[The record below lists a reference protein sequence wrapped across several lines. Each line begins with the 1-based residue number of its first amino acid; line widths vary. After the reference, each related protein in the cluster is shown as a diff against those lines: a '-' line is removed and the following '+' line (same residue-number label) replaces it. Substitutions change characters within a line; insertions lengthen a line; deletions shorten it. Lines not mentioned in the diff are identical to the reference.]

1 MKAMKENLTLL
12 KLVQIMRQMIQR
24 KKFELAEEKQDI
36 HLRADSKKKTTMFYP
51 LKVFK
56 EIIVIERDDE

>member
-1 MKAMKENLTLL
+1 
-12 KLVQIMRQMIQR
+12 MRQMIQR
-24 KKFELAEEKQDI
+24 KKSELAEEKQDI
-36 HLRADSKKKTTMFYP
+36 HLQADSKKKTTMFYP